1 MTTKRTLELPEG
13 DVVAGIDTHEDTH
26 TIALLDR
33 VGAPVA
39 TATYR
44 ADPDGYRRAADFI
57 TSHGTCAAVGVEGTN
72 SYGAGLRKHLQ
83 SRGLLVLEALRPKRQ
98 VRRMDG
104 KSDPIDAAEAARSV
118 LAGRGPSVPKDGNGH
133 AEALRFLDAARAQ
146 LVRAMTALSN
156 SAGDMLVTAP
166 EAFRSRWGRGR
177 AADALKRISSTTA
190 RGDGIVEEA
199 LMAALKA
206 MARQHRE
213 LDRQARQLERRMR
226 EILDEHA
233 PASLTIY
240 GAGTITAA
248 RLVAAAGDN
257 PDRIRD
263 EAAFAKLCGAC
274 PIPASSGRT
283 NRHRLNRGGNRNANS
298 ALHRIALVRM
308 SHPHPR
314 TRDYI
319 ARKRAQGM
327 GTKEIMRCIKRAI
340 CREAYRAI
348 CHPERVQPPPDGGE
362 PRSLRES
369 KGILQKHA
377 AHALGVS
384 QSRISEIER
393 DANKRPELAER
404 YQQWLQNHP
413 QPATHATCTK

>member
-1 MTTKRTLELPEG
+1 MTQRRTFELSEG
-13 DVVAGIDTHEDTH
+13 DVVAGIDTHENTH

-39 TATYR
+39 TATHH
-44 ADPDGYRRAADFI
+44 ADSDGYRRTVDFI
-57 TSHGTCAAVGVEGTN
+57 RSHGACAAVGVEGTN

-83 SRGLLVLEALRPKRQ
+83 SQGMLVFEVLRPKRQ

-104 KSDPIDAAEAARSV
+104 KSDPIDAVEAARAV
-118 LAGRGPSVPKDGNGH
+118 LAGRGLSTPKDGDGH
-133 AEALRFLDAARAQ
+133 AEALRFLDAARTQ

-156 SAGDMLVTAP
+156 SAGDMLITAP
-166 EAFRSRWGRGR
+166 EAFRSRWRHGR
-177 AADALKRISSTTA
+177 AADALKRIASTTA
-190 RGDGIVEEA
+190 TGSGIVETS
-199 LMAALKA
+199 LMAALKV
-206 MARQHRE
+206 MGRQYRE
-213 LDRQARQLERRMR
+213 LERHADELERRMR

-233 PASLTIY
+233 PAVLAIY

-248 RLVAAAGDN
+248 RLVATAGDN
-257 PDRIRD
+257 PGRIRS

-274 PIPASSGRT
+274 PIPASSGKT
-283 NRHRLNRGGNRNANS
+283 NRHRLNRGGDRNANS

-314 TRDYI
+314 TKAYI
-319 ARKRAQGM
+319 ERKRGQGM
-327 GTKEIMRCIKRAI
+327 STKEILRCIKRAI

-348 CHPERVQPPPDGGE
+348 CHPERIQPPPNGGE
-362 PRSLRES
+362 LRTLRES
-369 KGILQKHA
+369 AGIPQKHA

-393 DANKRPELAER
+393 GTNKRPELAQR
-404 YQQWLQNHP
+404 YRQWLNDNTRP
-413 QPATHATCTK
+413 TTHTTCTK